1 MRSNFCLG
9 IVVLV
14 TTGQHVLPKY
24 TRGLWQLI
32 IPHPAVPP
40 KACHLSA
47 GFLWIPALNL
57 RTWCQWTMIKLDEG
71 HASTLICTKGQS
83 LLEIWRTL
91 NMEGGRGGQA
101 ELAGCEWGH
110 ISTIFIS
117 PNQNSLL
124 SVFIGIIYDV
134 ISLLL
139 LSQRSAVG
147 LKQNYYSYTTAYVCT
162 YVW

>member
-1 MRSNFCLG
+1 
-9 IVVLV
+9 
-14 TTGQHVLPKY
+14 
-24 TRGLWQLI
+24 
-32 IPHPAVPP
+32 
-40 KACHLSA
+40 
-47 GFLWIPALNL
+47 
-57 RTWCQWTMIKLDEG
+57 MIKLDEG
-71 HASTLICTKGQS
+71 HASTLICTKGKS

-91 NMEGGRGGQA
+91 NMEGGRGEQA

-147 LKQNYYSYTTAYVCT
+147 LKQNYYSYTTAYVCM
-162 YVW
+162 YVCMVKVAWGCSCFNNLPSNLFYRCNKTLKQQGALWAQPILLLVKLIFYPPDCWFRIEELLWRLYV